1 MIPGIT
7 CTPFPSSLNFTKHQF
22 SSLSLCV
29 PSSLDFDQS
38 YFYLYSIWVL
48 CSSPTH

>member
-7 CTPFPSSLNFTKHQF
+7 WTQFPSSLNFTKHQF

-38 YFYLYSIWVL
+38 YFIYIQFGFYVQV
-48 CSSPTH
+48 